1 MNEVDSRSHD
11 DKRVGRQT
19 SQEYNTF
26 VSLRHSIIWT
36 STFPHGS
43 AGKES
48 TCKVGDL
55 GSIPGLGRS
64 FLGRKGYPLHFRS
77 VSKHLIF
84 MIWCFFQK
92 HVSKAKSIMAK
103 NYRKQTNK
111 QTKTNLDKL
120 DMQLSQNSIRDFSSL
135 AKCESSRS
143 SLIFPELRDT
153 RNAFC

>member
-1 MNEVDSRSHD
+1 MKKKKKGGFGFKSPRRSLKQACPIITSVCLTKTAMNEVDSRSHD
-11 DKRVGRQT
+11 DKRVGRQI

-92 HVSKAKSIMAK
+92 HVSKAKSIIAK

-111 QTKTNLDKL
+111 NNLG
-120 DMQLSQNSIRDFSSL
+120 
-135 AKCESSRS
+135 
-143 SLIFPELRDT
+143 
-153 RNAFC
+153 